1 MRWRYKFHTLAITI
15 FLLSIVAWGCSDET
29 NLVSTTDSDLLK
41 ENLSFHSPNFTN
53 IRPRKRI
60 PDKHTCYGEGSSPP
74 FNWDLAPPGTKSF
87 ALIGEDADHDTG
99 IWVHW
104 VIYNIP
110 ASLNSLPEGIS
121 TSTEVLHDGTTQGFN
136 DHKTLG
142 YQGPCPRQGIRIHY
156 SLGNDKPEPPHRIYF
171 RLYALDLENV
181 GLGPRATKDDLISAM
196 SGHILTEA
204 ETMGKYQAEP
214 FIVQKEELGIATC
227 AVRSCDTP
235 TPISTLSPTA
245 TP

>member
-1 MRWRYKFHTLAITI
+1 MAVFGLAI
-15 FLLSIVAWGCSDET
+15 LLSVLAGWGCSSESDPDS
-29 NLVSTTDSDLLK
+29 STAKQLLKSDL
-41 ENLSFHSPNFTN
+41 EFHSPNFTN

-60 PDKHTCYGEGSSPP
+60 PDKHTCYAEGSSPP
-74 FNWDLAPPGTKSF
+74 FSWSLIPRGTKSL

-110 ASLNSLPEGIS
+110 ADTNSLPEGIS
-121 TSTEVLHDGTTQGFN
+121 TSTSVLKNGTIQGIN

-142 YQGPCPRQGIRIHY
+142 WQGPCPRQGIRVHY
-156 SLGNDKPEPPHRIYF
+156 SLGRDKPEPPHRYYF
-171 RLYALDLENV
+171 RLYALDVEDV
-181 GLGPRATKDDLISAM
+181 GLGPRATKSKLMSAM
-196 SGHILTEA
+196 SGHILAQA

-214 FIVQKEELGIATC
+214 FIVTKEERGIPTC
-227 AVRSCDTP
+227 AVRACHTP
-235 TPISTLSPTA
+235 TPTQKLSPTA